1 MKLINKFDPEGK
13 LNKRILSALVL
24 APIAIGILV
33 LGGVLFKLAV
43 VLLTGAMLYE
53 FYNMVLGIK
62 PSESEKIKFALLA
75 VAFILIPMSILSKL
89 RTTLPDG
96 LIVTSWLLAS
106 VWASDIAAYFV
117 GLKFRGPK
125 LAPTISPSKTWS
137 GFFGACAATIVIG
150 YIFEMSF
157 GHESIHY
164 SSAGILLGAIAQCG
178 DLFESNLK
186 RKFGVK
192 DSGNLIPGHG
202 GLLDRTDSLLSSL
215 YYVLLILII
224 T

>member
-33 LGGVLFKLAV
+33 LGGMLFKIAV

-53 FYNMVLGIK
+53 FYNMVLGTK
-62 PSESEKIKFALLA
+62 PSESQKIKFALLA
-75 VAFILIPMSILSKL
+75 VAFIVIPMSILSKL

-96 LIVTSWLLAS
+96 LVVTSWLLAS
-106 VWASDIAAYFV
+106 IWASDIAAYFI

-137 GFFGACAATIVIG
+137 GFFGACTATILVG
-150 YIFEMSF
+150 YIFEIIF

-164 SSAGILLGAIAQCG
+164 SSAGILLGAIAQAG

-215 YYVLLILII
+215 YYILLILII